1 MISAMDF
8 YRVAR
13 RLNDLGVPLLPR
25 LIDYLS
31 RVLFACWVPHKARIG
46 RGVVLGYGGLGIVVH
61 DDAVIGDNAH
71 IDQGVTIG
79 GSAREAGAPCI
90 EGDVYIGAGAKI
102 LGPIR
107 VGRGSVIGAN
117 AVVIRDVQ
125 SRSVVVGIPARAIR
139 HDIDIDEYLYHR
151 RTVGQ
156 GSHSAGSD

>member
-1 MISAMDF
+1 MNF

-13 RLNDLGVPLLPR
+13 RLSDWGVPLLPR

-31 RVLFACWVPHKARIG
+31 RVCFACWVPHKARIG
-46 RGVVLGYGGLGIVVH
+46 SGVVLGYGGLGIVVH

-79 GSAREAGAPCI
+79 GSARSAGAPCI
-90 EGDVYIGAGAKI
+90 ENDVYIGAGAKI

-107 VGRGSVIGAN
+107 VGSGSVIGAN
-117 AVVIRDVQ
+117 AVVVRDVK
-125 SRSVVVGIPARAIR
+125 SRSVVVGIPATAIR
-139 HDIDIDEYLYHR
+139 HDIDIDDYLYHR

-156 GSHSAGSD
+156 RTHAPGSE